1 MARATVTG
9 RRHRGSNAG
18 AYVFLTV
25 GCFIMLA
32 PFAYQLLSSFMTHSE
47 MTAMPPAILPSEWRA
62 DAYVE
67 VFQRLP
73 FLTQMGNSLLF
84 ASIRTLSQV
93 IFCSLAGYAFAR
105 MSFPGKNAIFAVFM
119 AMLIVPSALLLIP
132 QYQIVQGLGW
142 LNTVQGVVAPDL
154 VAVFGTFLMRQFFL
168 SMPKELEEAA
178 RIDGAGPLRTFVSI
192 MMPLA
197 VPGMSAVA
205 IIQFI
210 AAWGDLLWPLVVTTQ
225 DVRMP
230 LAVGLTTLQGEPTL
244 DYPVLMAASLLASLP
259 VIVFFLVMQRRVID
273 GLAHSGLK
281 G

>member
-1 MARATVTG
+1 
-9 RRHRGSNAG
+9 
-18 AYVFLTV
+18 
-25 GCFIMLA
+25 
-32 PFAYQLLSSFMTHSE
+32 
-47 MTAMPPAILPSEWRA
+47 
-62 DAYVE
+62 
-67 VFQRLP
+67 
-73 FLTQMGNSLLF
+73 
-84 ASIRTLSQV
+84 
-93 IFCSLAGYAFAR
+93 
-105 MSFPGKNAIFAVFM
+105 M